1 MRTRG
6 RVRGG
11 GPAPKGAVGGT
22 GRVGGALYTPGGRS
36 GRDRMGMAVGDW
48 WQRLVGTARRLGLWT
63 LPAFLVV
70 GLAGAVMAG
79 GLAVVFYSLQ
89 VGGLEAETRESR
101 EQLSQA
107 VEDVQKAGDEA
118 LEAIRDEVESV
129 RESLTRDVPIED
141 VNELGVV
148 VIRAI
153 VGAPPPAA
161 PPPPPADQGTEAQGA
176 PDTLAAAQEQPP
188 ASEQPTQQ
196 PTEPAPP
203 PSPSPRVGVG
213 FAVAAEGPTTYFAT
227 SFGLVADDTARA
239 GVVEAVEVVTANG
252 TFRGVVHSWDDGRDL
267 ALIRAEAGQ
276 FRIGEWRPSER
287 PLAVGERLTIAGVTP
302 TLDAVFLNAV
312 VGYADVTMVVADIP
326 VVEFLRGAPIVDQS
340 GHVVAV
346 YTLGYRPFGG
356 QAGDGQAIAPIGLLC
371 ERMLRN
377 CEDLEAEPSE
387 TATEG

>member
-1 MRTRG
+1 
-6 RVRGG
+6 
-11 GPAPKGAVGGT
+11 
-22 GRVGGALYTPGGRS
+22 
-36 GRDRMGMAVGDW
+36 MAVGDW
-48 WQRLVGTARRLGLWT
+48 WQRLVGSARRLGLWT

-107 VEDVQKAGDEA
+107 VEDVQKAGEEA
-118 LEAIRDEVESV
+118 LEAIEDEVASV
-129 RESLTRDVPIED
+129 RESLTREVPIED
-141 VNELGVV
+141 LDELGVV
-148 VIRAI
+148 VVRAI
-153 VGAPPPAA
+153 VGAPPPADPQA
-161 PPPPPADQGTEAQGA
+161 PPADGGTEAQGA
-176 PDTLAAAQEQPP
+176 PDTMAAAQEQQQPT
-188 ASEQPTQQ
+188 EQPAQQ

-203 PSPSPRVGVG
+203 PPTPRVGVA
-213 FAVAAEGPTTYFAT
+213 FAVAADGPVTYFAT
-227 SFGLVADDTARA
+227 SFGLVADDAARA

-276 FRIGEWRPSER
+276 FRIGEWRPSEQ
-287 PLAVGERLTIAGVTP
+287 PLAVGERLTIVGVTP

-326 VVEFLRGAPIVDQS
+326 VVEFMRGAPIVDQS
-340 GHVVAV
+340 GNLVAV

-356 QAGDGQAIAPIGLLC
+356 QAGDRQAIAPIGLLC

-377 CEDLEAEPSE
+377 CEELEADPSE

>member
-1 MRTRG
+1 
-6 RVRGG
+6 
-11 GPAPKGAVGGT
+11 
-22 GRVGGALYTPGGRS
+22 
-36 GRDRMGMAVGDW
+36 MAVGDW
-48 WQRLVGTARRLGLWT
+48 WQRLVGSARRLGLWT

-101 EQLSQA
+101 EQLNQA
-107 VEDVQKAGDEA
+107 VEDVQKAGEDA
-118 LEAIRDEVESV
+118 LAAIQDEVASV
-129 RESLTRDVPIED
+129 RESLTREVPIED
-141 VNELGVV
+141 IDELGVV

-153 VGAPPPAA
+153 VGSPPPA
-161 PPPPPADQGTEAQGA
+161 PPPPADDGTEAQGA
-176 PDTLAAAQEQPP
+176 PNTLAAAQEEPT
-188 ASEQPTQQ
+188 ATEQPTQQ
-196 PTEPAPP
+196 PTQEPTEPAPSP
-203 PSPSPRVGVG
+203 PPSPRVGVG
-213 FAVAAEGPTTYFAT
+213 FAVASDGPATFFAT
-227 SFGLVADDTARA
+227 SFGLVADDSARA
-239 GVVEAVEVVTANG
+239 GVVEAVEVVTASG

-276 FRIGEWRPSER
+276 FRIGDWRPSQQ

-326 VVEFLRGAPIVDQS
+326 LVEFLRGAPVLDQS
-340 GHVVAV
+340 GNVVAV

-356 QAGDGQAIAPIGLLC
+356 RAGSGQAIAPVGLLC

-377 CEDLEAEPSE
+377 CEELEADPSE
-387 TATEG
+387 NATEN

>member
-1 MRTRG
+1 
-6 RVRGG
+6 
-11 GPAPKGAVGGT
+11 
-22 GRVGGALYTPGGRS
+22 
-36 GRDRMGMAVGDW
+36 MGMAVGDW

-101 EQLSQA
+101 EQLNQA
-107 VEDVQKAGDEA
+107 VEDVQKAGEDA
-118 LEAIRDEVESV
+118 LAAIQDEVESV
-129 RESLTRDVPIED
+129 RESLTREVPIED
-141 VNELGVV
+141 LDELGVV

-161 PPPPPADQGTEAQGA
+161 PPADGGTEAQGA
-176 PDTLAAAQEQPP
+176 PDTMAAAQEQPP
-188 ASEQPTQQ
+188 ATEQPTQQ

-203 PSPSPRVGVG
+203 PPPPTARVGVG
-213 FAVAAEGPTTYFAT
+213 FAVAADGPATYFAT
-227 SFGLVADDTARA
+227 SFGLVADDSARA
-239 GVVEAVEVVTANG
+239 GVVEAVEVVTASG

-276 FRIGEWRPSER
+276 FRIGEWRPSEQ
-287 PLAVGERLTIAGVTP
+287 PLAVGERLTVAGVTP

-326 VVEFLRGAPIVDQS
+326 LIEFLRGAPIVDQS
-340 GHVVAV
+340 GNLVAV

-377 CEDLEAEPSE
+377 CEDLEADPSE
-387 TATEG
+387 TATEN

>member
-11 GPAPKGAVGGT
+11 GPAPKGAIGGA
-22 GRVGGALYTPGGRS
+22 GRPAVALYTPGGRS

-79 GLAVVFYSLQ
+79 GLAVVYYSLQ

-101 EQLSQA
+101 EQLNQA

-129 RESLTRDVPIED
+129 RESLTREVPIED

-161 PPPPPADQGTEAQGA
+161 PPPPPADGGTESQGA
-176 PDTLAAAQEQPP
+176 PDSMAAAQEQPP
-188 ASEQPTQQ
+188 ASEQPTE
-196 PTEPAPP
+196 PPPAPSP

-239 GVVEAVEVVTANG
+239 GVVEAVEVVTASG

-276 FRIGEWRPSER
+276 FRIGEWRPSEQ

-302 TLDAVFLNAV
+302 TLEAVFLNAV

-326 VVEFLRGAPIVDQS
+326 VVEFLRGAPIVDQA

-377 CEDLEAEPSE
+377 CEDLEADPSE